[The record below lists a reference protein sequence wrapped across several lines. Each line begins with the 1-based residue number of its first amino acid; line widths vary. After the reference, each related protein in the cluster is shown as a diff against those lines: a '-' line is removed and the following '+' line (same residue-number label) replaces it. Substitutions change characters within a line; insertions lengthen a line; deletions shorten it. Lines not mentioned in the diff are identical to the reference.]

1 MEEISDRE
9 NLPRKSDDEDET
21 TTKRQ
26 KCGRAFGE
34 ILRDFS
40 HFCPVSFVILT
51 IFVLGIFL
59 LVIFSDAIFSWTH
72 DYLRRFT
79 ENFK

>member
-1 MEEISDRE
+1 MSEKETE
-9 NLPRKSDDEDET
+9 HLPRKSDDEDET

-40 HFCPVSFVILT
+40 HFCPVSFAILT

-59 LVIFSDAIFSWTH
+59 LVYNGSAAVNVLVCEVR
-72 DYLRRFT
+72 DY
-79 ENFK
+79 